1 MTGLPLR
8 GKKPPFAKQLA
19 NRLASGWKP
28 ANRTVCIAAG
38 AVAWKLAYRW
48 EDEPKPSARA
58 FLCAPP
64 DMDPREFDWGVVKR
78 LEAFAFDTGGL
89 THYQSNLLAVAVLA
103 CGATLFRVVY
113 DLYGPASRIECYR
126 PSHKVAA

>member
-8 GKKPPFAKQLA
+8 GKKTAFRQAI
-19 NRLASGWKP
+19 G
-28 ANRTVCIAAG
+28 
-38 AVAWKLAYRW
+38 
-48 EDEPKPSARA
+48 KPSRIGLEASEPNRVHRRGRCCLENLPIDGRTSPSHPPER

-64 DMDPREFDWGVVKR
+64 DMGPTRVSIWGVVKR

-103 CGATLFRVVY
+103 CGATLF
-113 DLYGPASRIECYR
+113 SRRIR
-126 PSHKVAA
+126 PLRPGIAN